1 MVIDSIAPLLAAQPA
16 LVLGLDAYGVI
27 YNNHGPFD
35 EIYGVFEYCK
45 EQIPIVMMTN
55 NATQNIRIIEDKTA
69 AFGLPIPANH
79 IISSGCG
86 LIELPMLRRH
96 LDGQS
101 AFVYGYPSS
110 VQYAVDAGG
119 NRHIDQPHLAD
130 VIVMAACWVSNHH
143 VYRDVF
149 VVF

>member
-1 MVIDSIAPLLAAQPA
+1 MDYQQLRHCPPLLIHYLSSRILWVIAMVIDSIPVVPLLAAQPA
-16 LVLGLDAYGVI
+16 PVLGLDAYGVI

-35 EIYGVFEYCK
+35 EIYGVFDYCK
-45 EQIPIVMMTN
+45 DKQIPIVMMTN
-55 NATQNIRIIEDKTA
+55 NATQNIRIIEDKMA

-110 VQYAVDAGG
+110 VQV
-119 NRHIDQPHLAD
+119 
-130 VIVMAACWVSNHH
+130 CC
-143 VYRDVF
+143 
-149 VVF
+149 